1 MLELKSHNYSG
12 KNEDELLSTSL
23 NELNANTDEVYY
35 DIKEEVTGSLF
46 KSKKYHLTVV
56 LKNDVIDY
64 IKSYLKEITDLMGIS
79 CNFEIQK
86 REEYIKV
93 NIVSDSSSILIGKN
107 GRTLDAIQTLVK
119 NYVNLISNDKL
130 IVSVDI
136 GNYKEKRK
144 HQLEILATKVAKEVA
159 KTKIPVK
166 LKPMSAFERRIIHT
180 KLSDWRDVY
189 TESEGEGEDRALV
202 IKPKS
207 KE

>member
-46 KSKKYHLTVV
+46 KSKKYHLTVL

-107 GRTLDAIQTLVK
+107 GKTMSSLQYLLKQSIQSKIPAKINIIIDT
-119 NYVNLISNDKL
+119 NDYREK
-130 IVSVDI
+130 
-136 GNYKEKRK
+136 KEKNIER
-144 HQLEILATKVAKEVA
+144 LAIRLAKEVR
-159 KTKIPVK
+159 KTKVDVK
-166 LKPMSAFERRIIHT
+166 MDSMNSYERRIVHN
-180 KLSDWRDVY
+180 KLSGFKGIT
-189 TESEGEGEDRALV
+189 TESIGEEPNRCVV
-202 IKPKS
+202 IKPR
-207 KE
+207 ED

>member
-1 MLELKSHNYSG
+1 MLELKSHNNSG

-107 GRTLDAIQTLVK
+107 GKTMSSLQYLLKQSIQSKIPAKINIIIDT
-119 NYVNLISNDKL
+119 NDYREK
-130 IVSVDI
+130 
-136 GNYKEKRK
+136 KEKNIER
-144 HQLEILATKVAKEVA
+144 LAIRLAKEVR
-159 KTKIPVK
+159 KTKVDVK
-166 LKPMSAFERRIIHT
+166 MDSMNSYERRIVHN
-180 KLSDWRDVY
+180 KLSGFKGIT
-189 TESEGEGEDRALV
+189 TESIGEEPNRCVV
-202 IKPKS
+202 IKCI
-207 KE
+207 EE

>member
-46 KSKKYHLTVV
+46 KSKKYHLTVL

-107 GRTLDAIQTLVK
+107 GKTMSSLQYLLKQSIQSKIPAKINIIIDT
-119 NYVNLISNDKL
+119 NDYREK
-130 IVSVDI
+130 
-136 GNYKEKRK
+136 KEKNIER
-144 HQLEILATKVAKEVA
+144 LAIRLAKEVR
-159 KTKIPVK
+159 KTKVDVK
-166 LKPMSAFERRIIHT
+166 MDSMNSYERRIVHN
-180 KLSDWRDVY
+180 KLSGFKGIT
-189 TESEGEGEDRALV
+189 TESIGEEPNRCVV
-202 IKPKS
+202 IKCI
-207 KE
+207 EE

>member
-107 GRTLDAIQTLVK
+107 GKTMSSLQYLLKQSIQSKIPEKINIIIDT
-119 NYVNLISNDKL
+119 NDYREK
-130 IVSVDI
+130 
-136 GNYKEKRK
+136 KEKNIER
-144 HQLEILATKVAKEVA
+144 LAIRLAKEVR
-159 KTKIPVK
+159 KTKVDVK
-166 LKPMSAFERRIIHT
+166 MDSMNSYERRIVHN
-180 KLSDWRDVY
+180 KLSGFKGIT
-189 TESEGEGEDRALV
+189 TESIGEEPNRCVV
-202 IKPKS
+202 IKCI
-207 KE
+207 EE

>member
-107 GRTLDAIQTLVK
+107 GKTMSSLQYLLKQSIQSKIPAKINIIIDT
-119 NYVNLISNDKL
+119 NDYREK
-130 IVSVDI
+130 
-136 GNYKEKRK
+136 KEKNIEK
-144 HQLEILATKVAKEVA
+144 LAIRLAKEVR
-159 KTKIPVK
+159 KTKVDVK
-166 LKPMSAFERRIIHT
+166 MDSMNSYERRIVHN
-180 KLSDWRDVY
+180 KLSGFKGIT
-189 TESEGEGEDRALV
+189 TESIGEEPNRCVV
-202 IKPKS
+202 IKCI
-207 KE
+207 EE

>member
-107 GRTLDAIQTLVK
+107 GKTMSSLQYLLKQSIQSKIPAKINIIIDT
-119 NYVNLISNDKL
+119 NDYREK
-130 IVSVDI
+130 
-136 GNYKEKRK
+136 KEKNIER
-144 HQLEILATKVAKEVA
+144 LAIRLAKEVR
-159 KTKIPVK
+159 KTKVDVK
-166 LKPMSAFERRIIHT
+166 IDSMNSYERRIVHN
-180 KLSDWRDVY
+180 KLSGFKGIT
-189 TESEGEGEDRALV
+189 TESIGEEPNRCVV
-202 IKPKS
+202 IKCI
-207 KE
+207 EE

>member
-12 KNEDELLSTSL
+12 KNKDELLSTSL

-46 KSKKYHLTVV
+46 KSKKYYLTVV

-93 NIVSDSSSILIGKN
+93 NIVSFLFIIANILN
-107 GRTLDAIQTLVK
+107 
-119 NYVNLISNDKL
+119 ISEKL
-130 IVSVDI
+130 
-136 GNYKEKRK
+136 
-144 HQLEILATKVAKEVA
+144 
-159 KTKIPVK
+159 
-166 LKPMSAFERRIIHT
+166 
-180 KLSDWRDVY
+180 
-189 TESEGEGEDRALV
+189 
-202 IKPKS
+202 
-207 KE
+207 

>member
-12 KNEDELLSTSL
+12 KNKDELLSTSL

-46 KSKKYHLTVV
+46 KSKKYYLTVV

-107 GRTLDAIQTLVK
+107 GKTMSSLQYLLKQSIQSKIPAKINIIIDT
-119 NYVNLISNDKL
+119 NDYREK
-130 IVSVDI
+130 
-136 GNYKEKRK
+136 KEKNIER
-144 HQLEILATKVAKEVA
+144 LAIRLAKEVR
-159 KTKIPVK
+159 KTKVDVK
-166 LKPMSAFERRIIHT
+166 MDSMNSYERRIVHN
-180 KLSDWRDVY
+180 KLSGFKDVT
-189 TESEGEGEDRALV
+189 TESIGEEPNRCVV
-202 IKPKS
+202 IKCI
-207 KE
+207 EE

>member
-107 GRTLDAIQTLVK
+107 GKTMSSLQYLLKQSIQ
-119 NYVNLISNDKL
+119 S
-130 IVSVDI
+130 
-136 GNYKEKRK
+136 
-144 HQLEILATKVAKEVA
+144 
-159 KTKIPVK
+159 KIPAK
-166 LKPMSAFERRIIHT
+166 INIIIDT
-180 KLSDWRDVY
+180 NDYREK
-189 TESEGEGEDRALV
+189 
-202 IKPKS
+202 K
-207 KE
+207 

>member
-35 DIKEEVTGSLF
+35 DIKEEVTSSLF

-107 GRTLDAIQTLVK
+107 GKTMSSLQYLLKQSIQSKIPAKINIIIDT
-119 NYVNLISNDKL
+119 NDYREK
-130 IVSVDI
+130 
-136 GNYKEKRK
+136 KEKNIER
-144 HQLEILATKVAKEVA
+144 LAIRLAKEVR
-159 KTKIPVK
+159 KTKVDVK
-166 LKPMSAFERRIIHT
+166 MDSMNSYERRIVHN
-180 KLSDWRDVY
+180 KLSGFKGIT
-189 TESEGEGEDRALV
+189 TESIGEEPNRCVV
-202 IKPKS
+202 IKCI
-207 KE
+207 EE

>member
-107 GRTLDAIQTLVK
+107 GKTMSSLQYLLKQSIQSKIPAKINIIIDT
-119 NYVNLISNDKL
+119 ND
-130 IVSVDI
+130 
-136 GNYKEKRK
+136 YRETKEKNIEK
-144 HQLEILATKVAKEVA
+144 LAIRLAKEVR
-159 KTKIPVK
+159 KTKVDVK
-166 LKPMSAFERRIIHT
+166 MDSMNSYERRIVHN
-180 KLSDWRDVY
+180 KLSGFKGIT
-189 TESEGEGEDRALV
+189 TESIGEEPNRCVV
-202 IKPKS
+202 IKCI
-207 KE
+207 EE

>member
-107 GRTLDAIQTLVK
+107 GKTMSSLQYLLKQSIQSKIPAKINIIIDT
-119 NYVNLISNDKL
+119 NDYREK
-130 IVSVDI
+130 
-136 GNYKEKRK
+136 KEKNIER
-144 HQLEILATKVAKEVA
+144 LAIRLAKEVR
-159 KTKIPVK
+159 KTKVDVK
-166 LKPMSAFERRIIHT
+166 MDSMNSYERRIVHN
-180 KLSDWRDVY
+180 KLSGCKGIT
-189 TESEGEGEDRALV
+189 TESIGEEPNRCVV
-202 IKPKS
+202 IKCI
-207 KE
+207 EE

>member
-46 KSKKYHLTVV
+46 KSKKYHLTVL

-107 GRTLDAIQTLVK
+107 GKTMSSLQYLLKQSIQSKIPSKINIIIDT
-119 NYVNLISNDKL
+119 NDYREK
-130 IVSVDI
+130 
-136 GNYKEKRK
+136 KEKNIER
-144 HQLEILATKVAKEVA
+144 LAIRLAKEVR
-159 KTKIPVK
+159 KTKVDVK
-166 LKPMSAFERRIIHT
+166 MDSMNSYERRIVHN
-180 KLSDWRDVY
+180 KLSGFKGIT
-189 TESEGEGEDRALV
+189 TESIGEEPNRCVV
-202 IKPKS
+202 IKCI
-207 KE
+207 EE